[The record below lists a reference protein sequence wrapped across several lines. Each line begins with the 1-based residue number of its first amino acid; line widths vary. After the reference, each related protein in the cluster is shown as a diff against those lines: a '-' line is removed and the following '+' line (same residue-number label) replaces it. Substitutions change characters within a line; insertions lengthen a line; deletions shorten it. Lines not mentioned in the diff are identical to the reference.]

1 MTFVCHLFILG
12 FGLCMP
18 FIAKQQKLILW
29 AIPLTFLLGALS
41 GHVHL
46 TQGAPYVFAV
56 LCGCFFLFF
65 KTKLTH
71 YKRFFVGLV
80 CFALSQVMLWR
91 LVPGLDNFYVGN
103 MTLKEGSI
111 PLTLWWNIDKPLLSI
126 LILGLVPFSK
136 LTLQKWRTVT
146 VQSFPIITLCAL
158 CLIPL
163 ALLSQMIRWSPGL
176 PAMAGQL
183 LIRNLIFVV
192 IAEEIFYRFFL
203 QNALY
208 DLARHFKLS
217 PWWALAAIT
226 LLFAVCGHAS
236 GGPLYAAFAGI
247 AGFFY
252 GYAYHTTKRIEAA
265 IIVHFSINVL
275 HMLLFTYPLAK

>member
-1 MTFVCHLFILG
+1 MSLNCHLFLLG
-12 FGLCMP
+12 FGLCIP
-18 FIAKQQKLILW
+18 FITKQQKLILW
-29 AIPLTFLLGALS
+29 AIPLTFVLGAFS

-46 TQGAPYVFAV
+46 NQGAPYVFAA

-65 KTKLTH
+65 KTKLTP

-80 CFALSQVMLWR
+80 CFALSQVVLWR
-91 LVPGLDNFYVGN
+91 LVPGIDNFYMGD

-136 LTLQKWRTVT
+136 LSLHDWRTV
-146 VQSFPIITLCAL
+146 ILRTLPVIVVCAL
-158 CLIPL
+158 CLAPL
-163 ALLSQMIRWSPGL
+163 ALCAQMVRWSPGL
-176 PAMAGQL
+176 PAMASQL

-192 IAEEIFYRFFL
+192 IAEEVFYRFFL

-208 DLARHFKLS
+208 NLAHYFKLS
-217 PWWALAAIT
+217 RWWALTAIT
-226 LLFAVCGHAS
+226 FLFAVCGHAS

-265 IIVHFSINVL
+265 VIVHFSINVL